1 MTETT
6 IKTPVPSFKSAYGT
20 IYNQDCLEG
29 LKALKSGSVDLIVTD
44 PPYLIK
50 DTHAG
55 GNTRLARTIQP
66 VNNELRD
73 NGLNVGLD
81 PAILPELVRVL
92 KTINIYIWCN
102 KAQIP
107 DYLTYF
113 VGEWGCA
120 FDILVWIKTNAPPTF
135 HNKYLSDKEYC
146 LYFRRGGYCQPTSY
160 ETAKTAYFQPTN
172 VKDKK
177 EYPHPTIKPLNIMKT
192 IIGNSSKPGE
202 IVLDPYLGSG
212 TTAVACVELGRQYIG
227 FEINKNYY
235 EVAQRRIRDT
245 IERLEV

>member
-1 MTETT
+1 MTDTT
-6 IKTPVPSFKSAYGT
+6 IKTPVPGFQSTYGT
-20 IYNQDCLEG
+20 IYHQDCLEG
-29 LKALKSGSVDLIVTD
+29 LKAIKSGSIDLIVTD

-66 VNNELRD
+66 VNDTLRD
-73 NGLNVGLD
+73 NGLVGGLN
-81 PAILPELVRVL
+81 PAILPEMVRVL
-92 KTINIYIWCN
+92 KTINLYIWCN

-107 DYLTYF
+107 DYLAYF
-113 VGEWGCA
+113 VGELGCS
-120 FDILVWIKTNAPPTF
+120 FDIIVWIKTNSPPTF

-146 LYFRRGGYCQPTSY
+146 LYFRRGGYCQPASY

-177 EYPHPTIKPLNIMKT
+177 AYPHPTIKPINIIKT
-192 IIGNSSKPGE
+192 LIENSSKPGNL
-202 IVLDPYLGSG
+202 ILDPFLGSG
-212 TTAVACVELGRQYIG
+212 TTAVACAELERKYLGYELNG
-227 FEINKNYY
+227 EYY
-235 EVAQRRIRDT
+235 ETAQRRIQDT

>member
-1 MTETT
+1 MIDTT
-6 IKTPVPSFKSAYGT
+6 KITPVPGFKSAYGT

-29 LKALKSGSVDLIVTD
+29 LKAIKSGSIDLIVTD

-55 GNTRLARTIQP
+55 GHTRLARTIQP

-73 NGLNVGLD
+73 NGLNTGLD
-81 PAILPELVRVL
+81 PAILPEMVRVL
-92 KTINIYIWCN
+92 KTINLYIWCN

-107 DYLTYF
+107 EYLDFF
-113 VGEWGCA
+113 VKGLGCS
-120 FDILVWIKTNAPPTF
+120 FDIIVWVKTNSPPTY

-146 LYFRRGGYCQPTSY
+146 LYFRKGGYCQPVSY

-172 VKDKK
+172 VVDKK
-177 EYPHPTIKPLNIMKT
+177 AYPHPTIKPLNIMKT
-192 IIGNSSKPGE
+192 LIENSSRPGDL
-202 IVLDPYLGSG
+202 VLDPFLGSG
-212 TTAVACVELGRQYIG
+212 TTAVACMELGRKYIG
-227 FEINKNYY
+227 YEINGGYY
-235 EVAQRRIRDT
+235 ETAQRRIKDT